1 MERWECMQ
9 FVQTTRVVLPTT
21 LPATVPDPLG
31 GRNVSDCIGLY
42 PKPGCGTEPVLSGDR
57 GGSMQYATFGIM
69 ITALIVIGVRIAR
82 SIAKR
87 DRARDEALGLN
98 D

>member
-1 MERWECMQ
+1 MQ
-9 FVQTTRVVLPTT
+9 IVQTTRVV

-42 PKPGCGTEPVLSGDR
+42 PKPGCGTEAVLSGDR

-82 SIAKR
+82 SITKR
-87 DRARDEALGLN
+87 DRARDDALGLN

>member
-1 MERWECMQ
+1 MEI
-9 FVQTTRVVLPTT
+9 VQTTRVV

-42 PKPGCGTEPVLSGDR
+42 PKPGCGTEAVLSGDR

-82 SIAKR
+82 SIAMR

>member
-1 MERWECMQ
+1 MQ
-9 FVQTTRVVLPTT
+9 FVQTTRVV

-42 PKPGCGTEPVLSGDR
+42 PKPGCGTEAVLSGDR

-82 SIAKR
+82 SIAMR

>member
-1 MERWECMQ
+1 MN
-9 FVQTTRVVLPTT
+9 FVQTTRLVFPAT
-21 LPATVPDPLG
+21 LPDPYG
-31 GRNVSDCIGLY
+31 GHNVSDCVGLY
-42 PKPGCGTEPVLSGDR
+42 PLPGCGSEPVLSGDR

-82 SIAKR
+82 SIIKN

>member
-1 MERWECMQ
+1 MQ
-9 FVQTTRVVLPTT
+9 IVQTTRVV

-42 PKPGCGTEPVLSGDR
+42 PKPGCGTEAVLSGDR

>member
-1 MERWECMQ
+1 
-9 FVQTTRVVLPTT
+9 
-21 LPATVPDPLG
+21 
-31 GRNVSDCIGLY
+31 
-42 PKPGCGTEPVLSGDR
+42 
-57 GGSMQYATFGIM
+57 MQYATFGIM
-69 ITALIVIGVRIAR
+69 ITALIVIGIRIAR

>member
-1 MERWECMQ
+1 MQ
-9 FVQTTRVVLPTT
+9 FVQTTRVV

-42 PKPGCGTEPVLSGDR
+42 PKPGCGTEAVLSGDR

-82 SIAKR
+82 SIVKR

>member
-1 MERWECMQ
+1 MERWGRMQ
-9 FVQTTRVVLPTT
+9 FTQTTRVVLPAT
-21 LPATVPDPLG
+21 LPRTLPDPYG
-31 GRNVSDCIGLY
+31 GQNVSDCIGLY
-42 PKPGCGTEPVLSGDR
+42 PKPGCGTEAVLSGDR

-82 SIAKR
+82 SIVKR

>member
-1 MERWECMQ
+1 MERWRRMQ
-9 FVQTTRVVLPTT
+9 FNQATRVV

-42 PKPGCGTEPVLSGDR
+42 PKPGCGTEAVLSGDR

>member
-1 MERWECMQ
+1 MQ
-9 FVQTTRVVLPTT
+9 FVQTTRVV

-42 PKPGCGTEPVLSGDR
+42 PKPGCGTEAVLSGDR

>member
-1 MERWECMQ
+1 MQ
-9 FVQTTRVVLPTT
+9 FVQTSRVV

-42 PKPGCGTEPVLSGDR
+42 PKPGCGTEAVLSGDR

-82 SIAKR
+82 SITKR

>member
-1 MERWECMQ
+1 MQ
-9 FVQTTRVVLPTT
+9 FNQTTRDVFAIT

-31 GRNVSDCIGLY
+31 GRNISDCIGLY
-42 PKPGCGTEPVLSGDR
+42 PKPGCGSEPVLSGDR

-82 SIAKR
+82 SITKR

>member
-1 MERWECMQ
+1 MQ
-9 FVQTTRVVLPTT
+9 FNQTSRVV

-42 PKPGCGTEPVLSGDR
+42 PKPGCGSEPVLSGDR

-82 SIAKR
+82 SIIKR

>member
-1 MERWECMQ
+1 
-9 FVQTTRVVLPTT
+9 
-21 LPATVPDPLG
+21 
-31 GRNVSDCIGLY
+31 
-42 PKPGCGTEPVLSGDR
+42 
-57 GGSMQYATFGIM
+57 MQYATFGIM

-82 SIAKR
+82 SITKR